1 MRDEQQQAW
10 RESWAGWDEIPQG
23 RAWEQG
29 YNALHDQSGGFGRLS
44 TPSPEWA
51 DGVPHRFWDD
61 EVVHRFWDDE
71 VVQAEADAWGPRWDD
86 RWADDEG
93 GSW

>member
-1 MRDEQQQAW
+1 MRDEQQQTW
-10 RESWAGWDEIPQG
+10 RDSWAGWDEIPQG

-61 EVVHRFWDDE
+61 D
-71 VVQAEADAWGPRWDD
+71 VVQAEADAWGPRWAD

>member
-1 MRDEQQQAW
+1 MRDELQQTW
-10 RESWAGWDEIPQG
+10 RDSWAGWDEIPQG

-44 TPSPEWA
+44 VPGPEWA

-61 EVVHRFWDDE
+61 DQ
-71 VVQAEADAWGPRWDD
+71 VQAEADAWGAQWSD
-86 RWADDEG
+86 RWAGDEG
-93 GSW
+93 GR